1 MILELQQRSVEFSAL
16 FSKVELI
23 WISLVNELF
32 QHDNLRP
39 GVLEKMPLFEKSEI
53 EATYSQEEI
62 PAEAAPISSG
72 PTSAMDDLLGLGD
85 IGGGAPAA
93 APVSA
98 TPAPQSAL
106 DDLLGGLGAPAPPVV
121 ESG

>member
-1 MILELQQRSVEFSAL
+1 
-16 FSKVELI
+16 
-23 WISLVNELF
+23 
-32 QHDNLRP
+32 
-39 GVLEKMPLFEKSEI
+39 MPLFEKSEI

-93 APVSA
+93 APMPTSTSA
-98 TPAPQSAL
+98 APQSAL
-106 DDLLGGLGAPAPPVV
+106 DDLLGGLGAPAQPVV
-121 ESG
+121 ESGNL